1 MEGVLISNYDYVQV
15 KDDYSDLKEKKL
27 IITLIILKS

>member
-27 IITLIILKS
+27 IITLIIFKR